1 MLSALYALPC
11 ARMCARI
18 FLKCILCVHAWIC
31 VFVFI
36 SAVCVCVCVYAH
48 ALVHVNEGVR

>member
-36 SAVCVCVCVYAH
+36 SAVCVFVYMH
-48 ALVHVNEGVR
+48 MP